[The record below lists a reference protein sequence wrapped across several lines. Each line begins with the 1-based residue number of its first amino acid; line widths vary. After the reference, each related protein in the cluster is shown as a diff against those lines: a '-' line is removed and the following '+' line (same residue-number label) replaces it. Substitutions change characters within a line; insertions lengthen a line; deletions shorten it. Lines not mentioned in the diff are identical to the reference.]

1 MGGSLFF
8 IQGRR
13 FIVSKRKVII
23 VGASHGGHQSIL
35 ELLSRYGENVEIT
48 LFEAGD
54 YISFMSCGMELYLED
69 QVTDVNDVRNFRPEN
84 FPEENVHI
92 LNNHLVKAINA
103 DQKTVTVTNTLED
116 QTTDYAYDKLILS
129 SGVTPN
135 SLPVPGTDLENVYL
149 MRGYNWATKIKEKLN
164 DSDVKHVAVIG
175 AGYIGIEA
183 AEAFCK
189 AGKEVILLDM
199 IDRPLGT
206 YLDQEMTD
214 ILAEHLTEKG
224 IQVMTG
230 AKIEA
235 FLGKGNVSAIQ
246 VNGEEIPTD
255 LIIQAA
261 GVKANTEWL
270 EGTVDLDQRGWIVT
284 NEYLQT
290 NLPDVY
296 AVGDATLAYSIPA
309 RAKMP
314 IALAT
319 VARREARYVVQHLFE
334 SIPSQPFG
342 GVVGSSALS
351 VFDYH
356 FAASGLNSFTAG
368 KAGVTIASAYFEDTL
383 RPKYVPEKF
392 GNTRVSVQLFFDPTT
407 HQILGGAVLS
417 TYDITAQGNVLAL
430 AIQQKLTLEDL
441 AEADF
446 FFQPGF
452 DRQWSLLNLAAQH
465 ALAEK
470 EFIE

>member
-1 MGGSLFF
+1 ME
-8 IQGRR
+8 
-13 FIVSKRKVII
+13 KTKVII

-35 ELLSRYGENVEIT
+35 ELLSRYGENVDIT

-54 YISFMSCGMELYLED
+54 YVSFMSCGMELYLED

-84 FPEENVHI
+84 FTQPNVHI
-92 LNNHLVKAINA
+92 LNNHEVKAIHA
-103 DQKTVTVTNTLED
+103 DQKTVTVTSILDKSTKE
-116 QTTDYAYDKLILS
+116 YEYDKLILS
-129 SGVTPN
+129 SGVKPN

-149 MRGYNWATKIKEKLN
+149 MRGYDWATRIKDKLTDPAIKN
-164 DSDVKHVAVIG
+164 VAVIG

-183 AEAFCK
+183 AEAFQK
-189 AGKEVILLDM
+189 AGKEVTLLDV

-206 YLDQEMTD
+206 YLDPEMTD
-214 ILAEHLTEKG
+214 ILTEHLKEKG
-224 IQVMTG
+224 IKVVTG
-230 AKIEA
+230 AKITA
-235 FLGKGNVSAIQ
+235 FTGEQQVAAIQ
-246 VNGEEIPTD
+246 TADEEIATD
-255 LIIQAA
+255 LVIQAA

-270 EGTVDLDQRGWIVT
+270 KGVVDLDDRGWIVT
-284 NEYLQT
+284 DEYLQT

-309 RAKMP
+309 RSKMP

-319 VARREARYVVQHLFE
+319 VARREARYVVKHLFE
-334 SIPSQPFG
+334 DTPSQPFG

-368 KAGVTIASAYFEDTL
+368 KAGVAIRTAYYEDTI
-383 RPKYVPEKF
+383 RPKYVPEEY
-392 GNTRVSVQLFFDPTT
+392 GNTKVSIQLFFDPMT
-407 HQILGGAVLS
+407 HQVLGGAVLS
-417 TYDITAQGNVLAL
+417 TYDVTAQGNVLAL
-430 AIQQKLTLEDL
+430 AIQQKLTIEDL

-452 DRQWSLLNLAAQH
+452 DRQWNMINLAAQQ
-465 ALAEK
+465 ALGE
-470 EFIE
+470 EPFVE

>member
-1 MGGSLFF
+1 ME
-8 IQGRR
+8 
-13 FIVSKRKVII
+13 KTKVII

-35 ELLSRYGENVEIT
+35 ELLSRYGEDVDIT

-54 YISFMSCGMELYLED
+54 YVSFMSCGMELYLED

-84 FPEENVHI
+84 FPQSNVHI
-92 LNNHLVKAINA
+92 LNNHQVTAINA
-103 DQKTVTVTNTLED
+103 DKKTVSVVRSSDD
-116 QTTDYAYDKLILS
+116 QTKDYAYDKLILS

-149 MRGYNWATKIKEKLN
+149 MRGYDWATKIKAKLTDPN
-164 DSDVKHVAVIG
+164 VKKVAVIG

-189 AGKEVILLDM
+189 AGKEVTLLDV

-206 YLDQEMTD
+206 YLDKEMTD
-214 ILAEHLTEKG
+214 ILEDHLKEKG
-224 IQVMTG
+224 INVVTG
-230 AKIEA
+230 AKINA
-235 FLGKGNVSAIQ
+235 FTGEGQVAAIQ
-246 VNGEEIPTD
+246 TEQAEIATD
-255 LIIQAA
+255 LVIQAA

-270 EGTVDLDQRGWIVT
+270 KGVVDLDERGWIIT
-284 NEYLQT
+284 DEYLQT

-296 AVGDATLAYSIPA
+296 AVGDATLAYSVPA
-309 RAKMP
+309 RTKMP

-319 VARREARYVVQHLFE
+319 VARREARYIVQHLFE
-334 SIPSQPFG
+334 KVPNKPFG

-356 FAASGLNSFTAG
+356 FAASGLNSFTAS
-368 KAGVTIASAYFEDTL
+368 KAGVAIRSSYYEDTL

-392 GNTRVSVQLFFDPTT
+392 GNPKVSVQLFFDPMT

-417 TYDITAQGNVLAL
+417 TYDVTAQGNVLAL
-430 AIQQKLTLEDL
+430 AIQQKLTIEDL

-452 DRQWSLLNLAAQH
+452 DRQWSVLNLAAQQ
-465 ALAEK
+465 ALGE
-470 EFIE
+470 EPFVE

>member
-1 MGGSLFF
+1 MEK
-8 IQGRR
+8 I
-13 FIVSKRKVII
+13 KVVI

-35 ELLSRYGENVEIT
+35 ELLTRYGENVDIT

-54 YISFMSCGMELYLED
+54 YVSFMSCGMELYLED
-69 QVTDVNDVRNFRPEN
+69 KVTDVNDVRNFRPEN
-84 FPEENVHI
+84 FPQSNVHI
-92 LNNHLVKAINA
+92 LNNHEVKTINA
-103 DQKTVTVTNTLED
+103 DKKTVTVTSTSHNETKE
-116 QTTDYAYDKLILS
+116 YPYDKLILS
-129 SGVTPN
+129 SGVKPN
-135 SLPVPGTDLENVYL
+135 NLPVPGADLENVYL

-164 DSDVKHVAVIG
+164 DPAIKKIAVVG

-183 AEAFCK
+183 AEASRK
-189 AGKEVILLDM
+189 AGKEVVLLDV

-206 YLDQEMTD
+206 YLDAEMTD
-214 ILAEHLTEKG
+214 ILEQHLNENG
-224 IQVMTG
+224 IEVLTN

-235 FLGKGNVSAIQ
+235 FTGNGKVEAIKTS
-246 VNGEEIPTD
+246 EKEIPAD
-255 LIIQAA
+255 LVIQAA

-270 EGTVDLDQRGWIVT
+270 KGIVDLDERGWIQT

-309 RAKMP
+309 RKKMP

-319 VARREARYVVQHLFE
+319 VARREARYVVKHLFE
-334 SIPSQPFG
+334 EVPNKPFG

-356 FAASGLNSFTAG
+356 FAASGLNSFTAA
-368 KAGVTIASAYFEDTL
+368 KAGVDVRVSYYEDTL
-383 RPKYVPEKF
+383 RPKYVPEEQ
-392 GNTRVSVQLFFDPTT
+392 GNPKVSIQLFSDPMT
-407 HQILGGAVLS
+407 HQLLGGAVLS
-417 TYDITAQGNVLAL
+417 TYDVTGQGNVLAL
-430 AIQQKLTLEDL
+430 AIQNKLTLEEL

-452 DRQWSLLNLAAQH
+452 DRQWSMLNLAAQQ
-465 ALAEK
+465 ALGE
-470 EFIE
+470 EPFVE

>member
-1 MGGSLFF
+1 ME
-8 IQGRR
+8 
-13 FIVSKRKVII
+13 KTKVII

-35 ELLSRYGENVEIT
+35 ELLSRYGENVDIT

-54 YISFMSCGMELYLED
+54 YVSFMSCGMELYLED

-84 FPEENVHI
+84 FPQPNVHI
-92 LNNHLVKAINA
+92 LNNHEVKAIHA
-103 DQKTVTVTNTLED
+103 DQKTVTVTSILDKSTKE
-116 QTTDYAYDKLILS
+116 YEYDKLILS
-129 SGVTPN
+129 SGVKPN

-149 MRGYNWATKIKEKLN
+149 MRGYDWATRIKDKLTDPAIKN
-164 DSDVKHVAVIG
+164 VAVIG

-183 AEAFCK
+183 AEAFQK
-189 AGKEVILLDM
+189 AGKEVTLLDV

-206 YLDQEMTD
+206 YLDPEMTD
-214 ILAEHLTEKG
+214 ILTEHLKEKG
-224 IQVMTG
+224 IKVVTG
-230 AKIEA
+230 AKITA
-235 FLGKGNVSAIQ
+235 FTGEQQVAAIQ
-246 VNGEEIPTD
+246 TADEEIATD
-255 LIIQAA
+255 LVIQAA

-270 EGTVDLDQRGWIVT
+270 KGVVDLDDRGWIVT
-284 NEYLQT
+284 DEYLQT

-309 RAKMP
+309 RSKMP

-319 VARREARYVVQHLFE
+319 VARREARYVVKHLFE
-334 SIPSQPFG
+334 DTPSQPFG

-368 KAGVTIASAYFEDTL
+368 KAGVAIRTAYYEDTI
-383 RPKYVPEKF
+383 RPKYVPEEY
-392 GNTRVSVQLFFDPTT
+392 GNTKVSIQLFFDPMT
-407 HQILGGAVLS
+407 HQVLGGAVLS
-417 TYDITAQGNVLAL
+417 TYDVTAQGNVLAL
-430 AIQQKLTLEDL
+430 AIQQKLTIEDL

-452 DRQWSLLNLAAQH
+452 DRQWNMINLAAQQ
-465 ALAEK
+465 AVGE
-470 EFIE
+470 EPFVE

>member
-1 MGGSLFF
+1 ME
-8 IQGRR
+8 
-13 FIVSKRKVII
+13 KTKVII

-35 ELLSRYGENVEIT
+35 ELLSRYGEDVDIT

-54 YISFMSCGMELYLED
+54 YVSFMSCGMELYLED

-84 FPEENVHI
+84 FPQSNVHI
-92 LNNHLVKAINA
+92 LNNHQVTVINA
-103 DQKTVTVTNTLED
+103 DKKTVSVVRSSDD
-116 QTTDYAYDKLILS
+116 QTKDYAYDKLILS

-149 MRGYNWATKIKEKLN
+149 MRGYDWATKIKAKLTDPN
-164 DSDVKHVAVIG
+164 VKKVAVIG

-189 AGKEVILLDM
+189 AGKEVTLLDV

-206 YLDQEMTD
+206 YLDKEMTD
-214 ILAEHLTEKG
+214 ILEDHLKEKG
-224 IQVMTG
+224 INVVTG
-230 AKIEA
+230 AKINA
-235 FLGKGNVSAIQ
+235 FTGEGQVAAIQ
-246 VNGEEIPTD
+246 TEQAEIATD
-255 LIIQAA
+255 LVIQAA

-270 EGTVDLDQRGWIVT
+270 KGVVDLDERGWIIT
-284 NEYLQT
+284 DEYLQT

-296 AVGDATLAYSIPA
+296 AVGDATLAYSVPA
-309 RAKMP
+309 RTKMP

-334 SIPSQPFG
+334 KVPNKPFG

-356 FAASGLNSFTAG
+356 FAASGLNSFTAS
-368 KAGVTIASAYFEDTL
+368 KAGVAIRSSYYEDTL

-392 GNTRVSVQLFFDPTT
+392 GNPKVSVQLFFDPMT

-417 TYDITAQGNVLAL
+417 TYDVTAQGNVLAL
-430 AIQQKLTLEDL
+430 AIQQKLTIEDL

-452 DRQWSLLNLAAQH
+452 DRQWSVLNLAAQQ
-465 ALAEK
+465 ALGE
-470 EFIE
+470 EPFVE

>member
-1 MGGSLFF
+1 ME
-8 IQGRR
+8 
-13 FIVSKRKVII
+13 KTKVII

-35 ELLSRYGENVEIT
+35 ELLSRYGENVDIT

-54 YISFMSCGMELYLED
+54 YVSFMSCGMELYLED

-84 FPEENVHI
+84 FPQPNVHI
-92 LNNHLVKAINA
+92 LNNHEVKAIHA
-103 DQKTVTVTNTLED
+103 DQKTVTVTSILDKSTKE
-116 QTTDYAYDKLILS
+116 YEYDKLILS
-129 SGVTPN
+129 SGVKPN

-149 MRGYNWATKIKEKLN
+149 MRGYDWATRIKDKLTDPAIKN
-164 DSDVKHVAVIG
+164 VAVIG

-183 AEAFCK
+183 AEAFQK
-189 AGKEVILLDM
+189 AGKEVTLLDV

-206 YLDQEMTD
+206 YLDPEMTD
-214 ILAEHLTEKG
+214 ILTEHLKEKG
-224 IQVMTG
+224 IKVVTG
-230 AKIEA
+230 AKITA
-235 FLGKGNVSAIQ
+235 FTGEQQVAAIQ
-246 VNGEEIPTD
+246 TADEEIATD
-255 LIIQAA
+255 LVIQAA

-270 EGTVDLDQRGWIVT
+270 KGVVDLDDRGWIVT
-284 NEYLQT
+284 DEYLQT

-309 RAKMP
+309 RSKMP

-319 VARREARYVVQHLFE
+319 VARREARYVVKHLFE
-334 SIPSQPFG
+334 DTPSQPFG

-368 KAGVTIASAYFEDTL
+368 KAGVAIRTAYYEDTI
-383 RPKYVPEKF
+383 RPKYVPEEY
-392 GNTRVSVQLFFDPTT
+392 GNTKVSIQLFFDPMT
-407 HQILGGAVLS
+407 HQVLGGAVLS
-417 TYDITAQGNVLAL
+417 TYDVTAQGNVLAL
-430 AIQQKLTLEDL
+430 AIQQKLTIEDL

-452 DRQWSLLNLAAQH
+452 DRQWNMINLAAQQ
-465 ALAEK
+465 ALGK
-470 EFIE
+470 EPFVE

>member
-1 MGGSLFF
+1 ME
-8 IQGRR
+8 
-13 FIVSKRKVII
+13 KTKVII

-35 ELLSRYGENVEIT
+35 ELLSRYGENVDIT

-54 YISFMSCGMELYLED
+54 YVSFMSCGMELYLED

-84 FPEENVHI
+84 FPQPNVHI
-92 LNNHLVKAINA
+92 LNNHEVKAIHA
-103 DQKTVTVTNTLED
+103 DQKTVTVTSILDKSTKE
-116 QTTDYAYDKLILS
+116 YEYDKLILS
-129 SGVTPN
+129 SGVKPN

-149 MRGYNWATKIKEKLN
+149 MRGYDWATRIKDKLTDPAIKN
-164 DSDVKHVAVIG
+164 VAVIG

-183 AEAFCK
+183 AEAFQK
-189 AGKEVILLDM
+189 AGKEVTLLDV

-206 YLDQEMTD
+206 YLDPEMTD
-214 ILAEHLTEKG
+214 ILTEHLKEKG
-224 IQVMTG
+224 IKVVTG
-230 AKIEA
+230 AKITA
-235 FLGKGNVSAIQ
+235 FTGEQQVAAIQ
-246 VNGEEIPTD
+246 TADEEIATD
-255 LIIQAA
+255 LVIQAA

-270 EGTVDLDQRGWIVT
+270 KGVVDLDDRGWIVT
-284 NEYLQT
+284 DEYLQT

-309 RAKMP
+309 RSKMP

-319 VARREARYVVQHLFE
+319 VARREARYVVKHLFE
-334 SIPSQPFG
+334 DTPSQPFG

-368 KAGVTIASAYFEDTL
+368 KAGVAIRTAYYEDTI
-383 RPKYVPEKF
+383 RPKYVPEEY
-392 GNTRVSVQLFFDPTT
+392 GNTKVSIQLFFDLMT
-407 HQILGGAVLS
+407 HQVLGGAVLS
-417 TYDITAQGNVLAL
+417 TYDVTAQGNVLAL
-430 AIQQKLTLEDL
+430 AIQQKLTIEDL

-452 DRQWSLLNLAAQH
+452 DRQWNMINLAAQQ
-465 ALAEK
+465 ALGE
-470 EFIE
+470 EPFVE

>member
-1 MGGSLFF
+1 ME
-8 IQGRR
+8 
-13 FIVSKRKVII
+13 KTKVII

-35 ELLSRYGENVEIT
+35 ELLSRYGENVDIT

-54 YISFMSCGMELYLED
+54 YVSFMSCGMELYLED

-84 FPEENVHI
+84 FPQPNVHI
-92 LNNHLVKAINA
+92 LNNHEVKAIHA
-103 DQKTVTVTNTLED
+103 DQKTVTVTSILDKSTKE
-116 QTTDYAYDKLILS
+116 YEYDKLILS
-129 SGVTPN
+129 SGVKPN

-149 MRGYNWATKIKEKLN
+149 MRGYDWATRIKDKLTDPAIKN
-164 DSDVKHVAVIG
+164 VAVIG

-183 AEAFCK
+183 AEAFQK
-189 AGKEVILLDM
+189 AGKEVTLLDV

-206 YLDQEMTD
+206 YLDPEMTD
-214 ILAEHLTEKG
+214 ILTEHLKEKG
-224 IQVMTG
+224 IKVVTG
-230 AKIEA
+230 AKITA
-235 FLGKGNVSAIQ
+235 FTGEQQVAAIQ
-246 VNGEEIPTD
+246 TADEEIATD
-255 LIIQAA
+255 LVIQAA

-270 EGTVDLDQRGWIVT
+270 KGVVDLDDRGWIVT
-284 NEYLQT
+284 DEYLQT

-309 RAKMP
+309 RSKMP

-319 VARREARYVVQHLFE
+319 VARREARYVVKHLFE
-334 SIPSQPFG
+334 DTSSQPFG

-368 KAGVTIASAYFEDTL
+368 KAGVAIRTAYYEDTI
-383 RPKYVPEKF
+383 RPKYVPEEY
-392 GNTRVSVQLFFDPTT
+392 GNTKVSIQLFFDPMT
-407 HQILGGAVLS
+407 HQVLGGAVLS
-417 TYDITAQGNVLAL
+417 TYDVTAQGNVLAL
-430 AIQQKLTLEDL
+430 AIQQKLTIEDL

-452 DRQWSLLNLAAQH
+452 DRQWNMINLAAQQ
-465 ALAEK
+465 ALGE
-470 EFIE
+470 EPFVE

>member
-1 MGGSLFF
+1 ME
-8 IQGRR
+8 
-13 FIVSKRKVII
+13 KTKVII

-35 ELLSRYGENVEIT
+35 ELLSRYGENVDIT

-54 YISFMSCGMELYLED
+54 YVSFMSCGMELYLED

-84 FPEENVHI
+84 FPQPNVHI
-92 LNNHLVKAINA
+92 LNNHEVKAIHA
-103 DQKTVTVTNTLED
+103 DQKTVTVTSILDKSTKE
-116 QTTDYAYDKLILS
+116 YEYDKLILS
-129 SGVTPN
+129 SGVKPN

-149 MRGYNWATKIKEKLN
+149 MRGYDWATRIKDKLTDPAIKN
-164 DSDVKHVAVIG
+164 VAVIG

-183 AEAFCK
+183 AEAFQK
-189 AGKEVILLDM
+189 AGKEVTLLDV

-206 YLDQEMTD
+206 YLDPEMTD
-214 ILAEHLTEKG
+214 ILTEHLKEKG
-224 IQVMTG
+224 IKVVTG
-230 AKIEA
+230 AKITA
-235 FLGKGNVSAIQ
+235 FTGEQQVAAIQ
-246 VNGEEIPTD
+246 TADEEIATD
-255 LIIQAA
+255 LVIQAA

-270 EGTVDLDQRGWIVT
+270 KGVVDLDDRGWIVT
-284 NEYLQT
+284 DEYLQT

-309 RAKMP
+309 RSKMP

-319 VARREARYVVQHLFE
+319 VARREARYVVKHLFE
-334 SIPSQPFG
+334 DTPSQPFG

-368 KAGVTIASAYFEDTL
+368 KAGVAIRTAYYEDTI
-383 RPKYVPEKF
+383 RPKYVPEEY
-392 GNTRVSVQLFFDPTT
+392 GNTKVSIQLFFDPMT
-407 HQILGGAVLS
+407 HQVLGGAVLS
-417 TYDITAQGNVLAL
+417 TYDVTAQGNVLAL
-430 AIQQKLTLEDL
+430 AIQQKLTIEDL

-452 DRQWSLLNLAAQH
+452 DRQWNMINLAAQQ
-465 ALAEK
+465 ALGE
-470 EFIE
+470 EPFVE

>member
-1 MGGSLFF
+1 ME
-8 IQGRR
+8 
-13 FIVSKRKVII
+13 KTKVII

-35 ELLSRYGENVEIT
+35 ELLSRYGEDVDIT

-54 YISFMSCGMELYLED
+54 YVSFMSCGMELYLED
-69 QVTDVNDVRNFRPEN
+69 HVTDVNDVRNFRPEN
-84 FPEENVHI
+84 FPQSNVHI
-92 LNNHLVKAINA
+92 LNNHQVTAINA
-103 DQKTVTVTNTLED
+103 DKKTVSVVRSSDD
-116 QTTDYAYDKLILS
+116 QIKDYAYDKLILS

-135 SLPVPGTDLENVYL
+135 SLPVPGTDLDNVYL
-149 MRGYNWATKIKEKLN
+149 MRGYNWATKIKAKLT
-164 DSDVKHVAVIG
+164 DPDVKKVAVIG

-189 AGKEVILLDM
+189 AGKEVTLLDV

-206 YLDQEMTD
+206 YLDKEMTD
-214 ILAEHLTEKG
+214 ILEAPLKEKG
-224 IQVMTG
+224 LNVVTG
-230 AKIEA
+230 AKINA
-235 FLGKGNVSAIQ
+235 FTGEGQVATIQ
-246 VNGEEIPTD
+246 TEKTEIATD
-255 LIIQAA
+255 LVIQAA

-270 EGTVDLDQRGWIVT
+270 KGVVDLDERGWIIT
-284 NEYLQT
+284 DEYLQT
-290 NLPDVY
+290 NVPDVY
-296 AVGDATLAYSIPA
+296 AVGDATLAYSVPA
-309 RAKMP
+309 RTKMP

-334 SIPSQPFG
+334 KVPNKPFG

-356 FAASGLNSFTAG
+356 FAASGLNSFTAS
-368 KAGVTIASAYFEDTL
+368 KAGIAIRSSYYEDTL

-392 GNTRVSVQLFFDPTT
+392 GNTKVSIQLFFDPVT

-430 AIQQKLTLEDL
+430 AIQQKLTIEDL

-452 DRQWSLLNLAAQH
+452 DRQWSMLNLAAQQ
-465 ALAEK
+465 ALGE
-470 EFIE
+470 EPFVE

>member
-1 MGGSLFF
+1 ME
-8 IQGRR
+8 
-13 FIVSKRKVII
+13 KTKVII

-35 ELLSRYGENVEIT
+35 ELLSRYGEDVDIT

-54 YISFMSCGMELYLED
+54 YVSFMSCGMELYLED

-84 FPEENVHI
+84 FPQSNVHI
-92 LNNHLVKAINA
+92 LNNHQVTAINA
-103 DQKTVTVTNTLED
+103 DKKTVSVVRSSDD
-116 QTTDYAYDKLILS
+116 QTKDYAYDKLILS

-149 MRGYNWATKIKEKLN
+149 MRGYDWATKIKAKLTDPN
-164 DSDVKHVAVIG
+164 VKKVAVIG

-189 AGKEVILLDM
+189 AGKEVTLLDV

-206 YLDQEMTD
+206 YLDKEMTD
-214 ILAEHLTEKG
+214 ILEDHLKEKG
-224 IQVMTG
+224 INVVTG
-230 AKIEA
+230 AKINA
-235 FLGKGNVSAIQ
+235 FTGEGQVAAIQ
-246 VNGEEIPTD
+246 TEQAEIATD
-255 LIIQAA
+255 LVIQAA

-270 EGTVDLDQRGWIVT
+270 KGVVDLDDRGWIIT
-284 NEYLQT
+284 DEYLQT

-296 AVGDATLAYSIPA
+296 AVGDATLAYSVPA
-309 RAKMP
+309 RTKMP

-334 SIPSQPFG
+334 KVPNKPFG

-356 FAASGLNSFTAG
+356 FAASGLNSFTAS
-368 KAGVTIASAYFEDTL
+368 KAGVAIRSSYYEDTL

-392 GNTRVSVQLFFDPTT
+392 GNPKVSVQLFFDPMT

-417 TYDITAQGNVLAL
+417 TYDVTAQGNVLAL
-430 AIQQKLTLEDL
+430 AIQQKLTIEDL

-452 DRQWSLLNLAAQH
+452 DRQWSVLNLAAQQ
-465 ALAEK
+465 ALGE
-470 EFIE
+470 EPFVE

>member
-1 MGGSLFF
+1 ME
-8 IQGRR
+8 
-13 FIVSKRKVII
+13 KTKVII

-35 ELLSRYGENVEIT
+35 ELLSRYGEDVDIT

-54 YISFMSCGMELYLED
+54 YVSFMSCGMELYLED

-84 FPEENVHI
+84 FPQSNVHI
-92 LNNHLVKAINA
+92 LNNHQVTAINA
-103 DQKTVTVTNTLED
+103 DKKTVSVVRSSDD
-116 QTTDYAYDKLILS
+116 QTKDYAYDKLILS

-149 MRGYNWATKIKEKLN
+149 MRGYDWATKIKAKLTDPN
-164 DSDVKHVAVIG
+164 VKKVAVIG

-183 AEAFCK
+183 VEAFCK
-189 AGKEVILLDM
+189 AGIEVTLLDV

-206 YLDQEMTD
+206 YLDKEMTD
-214 ILAEHLTEKG
+214 ILEDHLKEKG
-224 IQVMTG
+224 INVVTG
-230 AKIEA
+230 AKINA
-235 FLGKGNVSAIQ
+235 FTGEGQVAAIQ
-246 VNGEEIPTD
+246 TEQAEIATD
-255 LIIQAA
+255 LVIQAA

-270 EGTVDLDQRGWIVT
+270 KGVVDLDERGWIIT
-284 NEYLQT
+284 DEYLQT

-296 AVGDATLAYSIPA
+296 AVGDATLAYSVPA
-309 RAKMP
+309 RTKMP

-319 VARREARYVVQHLFE
+319 VARREARYIVQHLFE
-334 SIPSQPFG
+334 KVPNKPFG

-356 FAASGLNSFTAG
+356 FAASGLNSFTAS
-368 KAGVTIASAYFEDTL
+368 KAGVAIRSSYYEDTL

-392 GNTRVSVQLFFDPTT
+392 GNPKVSVQLFFDPMT

-417 TYDITAQGNVLAL
+417 TYDVTAQGNVLAL
-430 AIQQKLTLEDL
+430 AIQQKLTIEDL

-452 DRQWSLLNLAAQH
+452 DRQWSVLNLAAQQ
-465 ALAEK
+465 ALGE
-470 EFIE
+470 EPFVE

>member
-1 MGGSLFF
+1 ME
-8 IQGRR
+8 
-13 FIVSKRKVII
+13 KTKVII

-35 ELLSRYGENVEIT
+35 ELLSRYGENVDIT

-54 YISFMSCGMELYLED
+54 YVSFMSCGMELYLED

-84 FPEENVHI
+84 FPQPNVHI
-92 LNNHLVKAINA
+92 LNNHEVKAIHA
-103 DQKTVTVTNTLED
+103 DQKTVTVTSILDKSTKE
-116 QTTDYAYDKLILS
+116 YGYDKLILS
-129 SGVTPN
+129 SGVKPN

-149 MRGYNWATKIKEKLN
+149 MRGYDWATRIKDKLTDPAIKN
-164 DSDVKHVAVIG
+164 VAVIG

-183 AEAFCK
+183 AEAFQK
-189 AGKEVILLDM
+189 AGKEVTLLDV

-206 YLDQEMTD
+206 YLDPEMTD
-214 ILAEHLTEKG
+214 ILTEHLKEKG
-224 IQVMTG
+224 IKVVTG
-230 AKIEA
+230 AKITA
-235 FLGKGNVSAIQ
+235 FTGEQQVAAIQ
-246 VNGEEIPTD
+246 TADEEIATD
-255 LIIQAA
+255 LVIQAA

-270 EGTVDLDQRGWIVT
+270 KGVVDLDDRGWIVT
-284 NEYLQT
+284 DEYLQT

-309 RAKMP
+309 RSKMP

-319 VARREARYVVQHLFE
+319 VARREARYVVKHLFE
-334 SIPSQPFG
+334 DTPSQPFG

-368 KAGVTIASAYFEDTL
+368 KAGVAIRTAYYEDTI
-383 RPKYVPEKF
+383 RPKYVPEEY
-392 GNTRVSVQLFFDPTT
+392 GNTKVSIQLFFDPMT
-407 HQILGGAVLS
+407 HQVLGGAVLS
-417 TYDITAQGNVLAL
+417 TYDVTAQGNVLAL
-430 AIQQKLTLEDL
+430 AIQQKLTIEDL

-452 DRQWSLLNLAAQH
+452 DRQWNMINLAAQQ
-465 ALAEK
+465 ALGE
-470 EFIE
+470 EPFVE

>member
-1 MGGSLFF
+1 ME
-8 IQGRR
+8 
-13 FIVSKRKVII
+13 KTKVII

-35 ELLSRYGENVEIT
+35 ELLSRYGENVDIT

-54 YISFMSCGMELYLED
+54 YVSFMSCGMELYLED

-84 FPEENVHI
+84 FPQPNVHI
-92 LNNHLVKAINA
+92 LNNHEVKAIHA
-103 DQKTVTVTNTLED
+103 DQKTVTVTSILDKSTKE
-116 QTTDYAYDKLILS
+116 YEYDKLILS
-129 SGVTPN
+129 SGVKPN

-149 MRGYNWATKIKEKLN
+149 MRGYDWATRIKDKLTDPAIKN
-164 DSDVKHVAVIG
+164 VAVIG

-183 AEAFCK
+183 AEAFQK
-189 AGKEVILLDM
+189 AGKEVTLLDV

-206 YLDQEMTD
+206 YLDPEMTD
-214 ILAEHLTEKG
+214 ILTEHLKEKG
-224 IQVMTG
+224 IKVVTG
-230 AKIEA
+230 AKITA
-235 FLGKGNVSAIQ
+235 FTGEQQVAAIQ
-246 VNGEEIPTD
+246 TADEEIATD
-255 LIIQAA
+255 LVIQAA

-270 EGTVDLDQRGWIVT
+270 KGVVDLDDRGWIVT
-284 NEYLQT
+284 DEYLQT

-309 RAKMP
+309 RSKMP

-319 VARREARYVVQHLFE
+319 VARREARYVVKHLFE
-334 SIPSQPFG
+334 DTPSQPFG

-368 KAGVTIASAYFEDTL
+368 KAGVAIRTAYYEDTI
-383 RPKYVPEKF
+383 RPKYVPEEY
-392 GNTRVSVQLFFDPTT
+392 GNTKVSIQLFFDPMT
-407 HQILGGAVLS
+407 HQVLGGAVLS
-417 TYDITAQGNVLAL
+417 TYDVTAQSNVLAL
-430 AIQQKLTLEDL
+430 AIQQKLTIEDL

-452 DRQWSLLNLAAQH
+452 DRQWNMINLAAQQ
-465 ALAEK
+465 ALGE
-470 EFIE
+470 EPFVE